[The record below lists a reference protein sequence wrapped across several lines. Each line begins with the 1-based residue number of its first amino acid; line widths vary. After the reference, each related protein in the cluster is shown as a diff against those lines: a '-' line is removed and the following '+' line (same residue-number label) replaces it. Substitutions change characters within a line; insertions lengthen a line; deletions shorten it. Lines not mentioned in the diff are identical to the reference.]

1 MVGSGMQYFVVLPD
15 HETAAAAVDRLPPGS
30 AQIMRH
36 RSGRPWVAGRLA
48 ADRVL
53 SAEDGDTRL
62 AVVGHCSATPTELAA
77 AAARISDVAQLDG
90 LGTSWAGSYHLLASV
105 AGRLYVRGS
114 ASGLRRVFHASLRGF
129 VFAADRADVLAAL
142 LDAPLDRSS
151 LALRLLDAVPHPLGE
166 RPVWRGIAAVPPGF
180 RLTLSPDGLRHT
192 VTRWWQPPEPVQS
205 LAEGATALRQALED
219 SVKVRTR
226 GLTAISCDLSGGMD
240 STSLTVLAAREQAQ
254 VTAFTMENDDQADD
268 DAYWAR
274 KAAAHLPQ
282 VNHVVFPSHDVP
294 GFFEELLEIDD
305 VPDEPSIA
313 LLSAPRL
320 RAGRERASAHAHLHL
335 DGFGGDQ
342 VLSGH
347 PAYYHDLL
355 RSRPWSAFRQLRTVR
370 LLTGFAL
377 GTSVR
382 TLLDGSSYRRWLAA
396 EAHALAGGQAR
407 RPRNE
412 LFDWGGSLRLPDWL
426 APDAAD
432 LVADALHEAAGTA
445 EPLAPAR
452 GRHGD
457 LLAIQEAGRM
467 IRQFH
472 QLVETPHYAQSSPF
486 LDDQVLS
493 ACLAV
498 RADER
503 VTPWE
508 FKPLVKAAM
517 ADVMPRE
524 LLQRRTKAD
533 GSMIAAEGFERS
545 RRELAALW
553 ETSRLAELGLIRPEP
568 LRELFRRPYTARLHE
583 GAMPVALGC
592 ELWARAATASAPD
605 RR

>member
-1 MVGSGMQYFVVLPD
+1 MVGPGMQYFVVLPD
-15 HETAAAAVDRLPPGS
+15 HETAAAAVDRLPAGS
-30 AQIMRH
+30 TQIMRH

-48 ADRVL
+48 AERVL
-53 SAEDGDTRL
+53 LAENGDTRL
-62 AVVGHCSATPTELAA
+62 AVVGHCSATPAELAA
-77 AAARISDVAQLDG
+77 AAARISDAAQLDG
-90 LGTSWAGSYHLLASV
+90 LGASWAGSHHLIASV

-114 ASGLRRVFHASLRGF
+114 ASGLRRVFHASLRGL
-129 VFAADRADVLAAL
+129 VIAADRADALAAL

-151 LALRLLDAVPHPLGE
+151 LALRLLTAVPHPLGE
-166 RPVWRGIAAVPPGF
+166 RPLWRDIATVPPGS
-180 RLTLSPDGLRHT
+180 RLTLSPDGRRHA
-192 VTRWWQPPEPVQS
+192 VTRWWRPPEPVLS

-219 SVKVRTR
+219 AVAVRAR
-226 GLTAISCDLSGGMD
+226 GAQAVSCDLSGGMD
-240 STSLTVLAAREQAQ
+240 STSLTVLAAREQAR
-254 VTAFTMENDDQADD
+254 VTALTMENDDQADD

-274 KAAAHLPQ
+274 KAAAHLPR
-282 VNHVVFPSHDVP
+282 VNHVVFPGRELP
-294 GFFEELLEIDD
+294 GFFEDLLGVDN

-313 LLSAPRL
+313 MLSAPRL
-320 RAGRERASAHAHLHL
+320 RAGRERAIAHARLHL

-342 VLSGH
+342 VLSGT

-355 RSRPWSAFRQLRTVR
+355 RSRPWRAVRRLRTVR
-370 LLTGFAL
+370 LLTGFPL
-377 GTSVR
+377 GSSVR

-396 EAHALAGGQAR
+396 EVHALSRGQAR

-412 LFDWGGSLRLPDWL
+412 TFDWGGALRVPEWL
-426 APDAAD
+426 APDATD
-432 LVADALHEAAGTA
+432 LLAETLHEAAGTA
-445 EPLAPAR
+445 EPLAPTR

-472 QLVETPHYAQSSPF
+472 QLVETPEYTQASPF
-486 LDDQVLS
+486 LDDLVLN

-498 RADER
+498 RPDQR

-517 ADVMPRE
+517 ADVMPSE
-524 LLQRRTKAD
+524 LLQRRTKAS
-533 GSMIAAEGFERS
+533 GSMIAAEGFERG

-553 ETSRLAELGLIRPEP
+553 DTSRLAELGLIRPQP

-583 GAMPVALGC
+583 GAMPVTLSC
-592 ELWARAATASAPD
+592 ELWARAAATSTPAH
-605 RR
+605 R